1 MMGTQASSRQPA
13 LFSYHIDLE
22 QRVPTDHLL
31 RRVAAVLDLVF
42 VLPTVRH
49 LYGRSGNVSLDPR
62 VILKMMLLL
71 FLYDV
76 SSERE
81 LIEQIGVRLDFL
93 WFLGFDLETEIP
105 DHSVL
110 SKARARWGEEVFQ
123 KLFIRM
129 VQQCVEAGLV
139 QGSLLHVDSTIV
151 KASAS
156 KDSVVASGPELVN
169 ALRQAY
175 QQQQSK
181 LEALPAAEAG
191 TTEAGSIPSPA
202 NGAQAQSSAALRA
215 IESTPA
221 SDLTGTE
228 PAQISD
234 TSSQG
239 ALSAPSGQEAVPV
252 VRALVAPEEPT
263 GPAVEPA
270 TSQTVQSASATTSP
284 SLRVLPPV
292 GVPAAQ
298 KAEPTKPLGKKL
310 PVNSTHISTTDPEA
324 ELARNKSGVTEL
336 NYKEHRLVDDA
347 HGVITAVAATS
358 SNVADGSQLP
368 GLYEQHVATTGLRQ
382 GQVSVAGDHHYGTA
396 TNYIYCAKEGVRA
409 HLADA
414 SANLE
419 ERGKLPLSQFVY
431 EPKRDRL
438 RCPQGHYLI
447 CHQDRPEEQA
457 KVYLIED
464 PAFCVSCP
472 LREKCTQSKRGRS
485 IQRHVQADLVEAGRA
500 EANSPA
506 GRYSR
511 KRRQHVME
519 GSFADAFNN
528 HGAKRARWR
537 GLARQRIQSW
547 LIAVVQN
554 LRVLLRNQDNQPA
567 RAAAAV
573 AKASGTGLVSRA
585 VGQIASLRVFMA
597 GVELVLARTSSLMTV
612 KL

>member
-1 MMGTQASSRQPA
+1 MMGTQPSSRQPA

-22 QRVPTDHLL
+22 QRVPSNHLL
-31 RRVAAVLDLVF
+31 RRIAAVLDLGF

-76 SSERE
+76 GSERE
-81 LIEQIGVRLDFL
+81 LIEQMGVRLDFL

-139 QGSLLHVDSTIV
+139 NGSLLHVDSTIV

-156 KDSVVASGPELVN
+156 NDSVVASGPELIS

-181 LEALPAAEAG
+181 LEVLPPAETG

-202 NGAQAQSSAALRA
+202 NGAPGQSPAALRA
-215 IESTPA
+215 SQNTPA
-221 SDLTGTE
+221 SGLTGT
-228 PAQISD
+228 
-234 TSSQG
+234 
-239 ALSAPSGQEAVPV
+239 L
-252 VRALVAPEEPT
+252 APEPPT
-263 GPAVEPA
+263 GQAVEPA

-284 SLRVLPPV
+284 GLRVLPPL

-347 HGVITAVAATS
+347 HGVITAVAATR

-368 GLYEQHVATTGLRQ
+368 RLYEQHVATTGLRQ

-396 TNYIYCAKEGVRA
+396 SNYIYCAQEGVRA

-431 EPKRDRL
+431 ELEGDRL

-464 PAFCVSCP
+464 PAFCRSCP
-472 LREKCTQSKRGRS
+472 WREKCTQSKRGRS

-547 LIAVVQN
+547 LIAAVQN
-554 LRVLLRNQDNQPA
+554 LRVLLRNQNNTPA

-573 AKASGTGLVSRA
+573 AEPSGTGLVSRA
-585 VGQIASLRVFMA
+585 VAQIASRRVFLA
-597 GVELVLARTSSLMTV
+597 GGELVWARTSSLITV

>member
-1 MMGTQASSRQPA
+1 MTSNLPYMMGTQPGNRQAA
-13 LFSYHIDLE
+13 LFSYHINLE
-22 QRVPTDHLL
+22 QRVAVDHLL
-31 RRVAAVLDLVF
+31 RRVAAVLDLSF
-42 VLPTVRH
+42 VPPTVRH

-71 FLYDV
+71 FLYNV
-76 SSERE
+76 ASERE
-81 LIEQIGVRLDFL
+81 LLAQLGVRLDFL

-139 QGSLLHVDSTIV
+139 NGSLLHVDSTLV

-156 KDSVVASGPELVN
+156 KDSVVACGPELVR

-175 QQQQSK
+175 QQQQNK
-181 LEALPAAEAG
+181 LQVLPEADPG
-191 TTEAGSIPSPA
+191 TTEAGSLPAPA
-202 NGAQAQSSAALRA
+202 NGAEAQSSAPLRA
-215 IESTPA
+215 VESTAA
-221 SDLTGTE
+221 SDLTDTQ
-228 PAQISD
+228 PAQTSA
-234 TSSQG
+234 TSST
-239 ALSAPSGQEAVPV
+239 PEAVPV
-252 VRALVAPEEPT
+252 LKALVAPEQPAAQ
-263 GPAVEPA
+263 AVEPS
-270 TSQTVQSASATTSP
+270 TSPTVQSASAPSP
-284 SLRVLPPV
+284 SLRVLPSV
-292 GVPAAQ
+292 GMPPAQ
-298 KAEPTKPLGKKL
+298 KAEPTKPLGGKKL

-336 NYKEHRLVDDA
+336 NCKEHRLVDDG

-358 SNVADGSQLP
+358 SNVPDGSQLP
-368 GLYEQHVATTGLRQ
+368 GLYEQHLSTTGLKP

-396 TNYIYCAKEGVRA
+396 TNYIYCAQAGVRT

-419 ERGKLPLSQFVY
+419 ERGKLPLSQFAY
-431 EPKRDRL
+431 EPEQDRL
-438 RCPQGHYLI
+438 RCPQGHYLV

-472 LREKCTQSKRGRS
+472 LREKCTKSKRGRS
-485 IQRHVQADLVEAGRA
+485 IQRHVQADLVAAARA
-500 EANSPA
+500 QANSPA

-528 HGAKRARWR
+528 HGAKKARWR

-547 LIAVVQN
+547 LIAAVQN
-554 LRVLLRNQDNQPA
+554 LRVLLRNQFNQPV

-573 AKASGTGLVSRA
+573 LAAVASPGFISTG
-585 VGQIASLRVFMA
+585 GGPIASFRGFRA
-597 GVELVLARTSSLMTV
+597 GVELVWVKSSARTTV
-612 KL
+612 RL